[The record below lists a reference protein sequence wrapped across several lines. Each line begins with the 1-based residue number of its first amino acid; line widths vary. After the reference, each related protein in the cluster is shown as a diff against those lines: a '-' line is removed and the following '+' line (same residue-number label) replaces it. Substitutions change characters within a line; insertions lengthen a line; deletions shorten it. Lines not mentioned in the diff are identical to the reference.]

1 MFEQR
6 ITKTYPMAMNLLQ
19 KITQVFNVM
28 SHHGTVL
35 LILEI
40 LKEASMDNLD
50 EMTEIRILQML
61 LTFLDPHSIQ
71 PSRQFVTLVMQ
82 SCFQMM
88 DTKSLAV
95 KSTIQATLKQLFTI
109 VLERFVEN
117 CKQTI
122 PVERHRD
129 IFTAKKH
136 GAQFTPEEFGEL
148 SELLRSHF

>member
-1 MFEQR
+1 MFEQK
-6 ITKTYPMAMNLLQ
+6 ITKTYSMAMNLLQ

-40 LKEASMDNLD
+40 LKEASLEALD

-82 SCFQMM
+82 SCF
-88 DTKSLAV
+88 
-95 KSTIQATLKQLFTI
+95 
-109 VLERFVEN
+109 
-117 CKQTI
+117 
-122 PVERHRD
+122 
-129 IFTAKKH
+129 
-136 GAQFTPEEFGEL
+136 
-148 SELLRSHF
+148 